1 MEKLRILLIDVDE
14 QELDV
19 YGKVCRAICGNLGY
33 QSDVRVYTNNQQ
45 LLFDMGDPYFLNT
58 VNIIIIEPDSANEA
72 IAATLRKMGYC
83 GIILYLSQKDSFRFS
98 IQAFDAKVSN
108 YLHKGMEHLPRFK
121 SVFEQAVFDAEQL
134 WNDFI
139 LVSKGGECRR
149 IELQDIRYIESY
161 GHDLIIHYDGGEFAF
176 RSTFADLKE
185 RLPENMFIQ
194 VHKSFLVSAMF
205 VNLISHEA
213 LSLDDGTQIPIGRGN
228 YPALKSAVGMG
239 SNKLNERIID
249 TDENETT
256 ETNA

>member
-1 MEKLRILLIDVDE
+1 MEKLRILLIDADE

-58 VNIIIIEPDSANEA
+58 INILIIEPDSANEA
-72 IAATLRKMGYC
+72 IAATLRKMGYG
-83 GIILYLSQKDSFRFS
+83 GIILYLSKKDSFRFS

-134 WNDFI
+134 WDDFI

-161 GHDLIIHYDGGEFAF
+161 GHDLIIHYKGGEFAF

-185 RLPENMFIQ
+185 RLPDNMFIQ

-205 VNLISHEA
+205 VNFVSYESLA
-213 LSLDDGTQIPIGRGN
+213 LDDGTQIPIGRGN
-228 YPALKSAVGMG
+228 YSTLKSVIGMG
-239 SNKLNERIID
+239 SSKLNERTTEID
-249 TDENETT
+249 EDQTT
-256 ETNA
+256 ETTA